1 MLASCLRAVGLTAVL
16 EAVAVA
22 VHLQD
27 IDMVSET
34 IEESS
39 GQPLGCERRWSGSW
53 KIAGDCV
60 IDINLGDVET
70 VRGDPSVLTNWARLA
85 Q

>member
-1 MLASCLRAVGLTAVL
+1 M
-16 EAVAVA
+16 E
-22 VHLQD
+22 
-27 IDMVSET
+27 
-34 IEESS
+34 
-39 GQPLGCERRWSGSW
+39 
-53 KIAGDCV
+53 IAGDCV

>member
-39 GQPLGCERRWSGSW
+39 GQPLGCERRRSGSW
-53 KIAGDCV
+53 KSRA
-60 IDINLGDVET
+60 T
-70 VRGDPSVLTNWARLA
+70 V
-85 Q
+85 